1 MCELYKVHFFNL
13 ADINANVNEEALGQY
28 RVDFLVGVV
37 QAFLAMLSG
46 I

>member
-1 MCELYKVHFFNL
+1 MCESYMVHFFSVVDMNE
-13 ADINANVNEEALGQY
+13 NVNEKALGQY

-46 I
+46 F